1 MNKLINV
8 FSILYI
14 CKKIKNENRN
24 NDNKNKQGNYNDNI
38 SHNIGAI
45 KVQKLDDNNKKIIRI
60 KKLIDIQY

>member
-8 FSILYI
+8 LSILYI

-45 KVQKLDDNNKKIIRI
+45 KAQKLDDNNKKE
-60 KKLIDIQY
+60 LE